1 MSFPWMRARSALAA
15 CWPPEQAQ
23 RALLCLPALALT
35 LGLGLALGAP
45 RAALAAGSG
54 ALSCGFGS
62 FFYGTTRH
70 RSTPMA
76 LAGIGMALS
85 AAVGSLVGDSTALF
99 LGTAVLWSVVC
110 AWLIAFGTGAWWIVL
125 QWAVGLF
132 VSSAYSADLVGAA
145 QRGGL
150 MLAGTAAQLVF
161 IGAFWRLGVLSPPV
175 RVEGVGPSGYLSAAL
190 QKLRAQENHWP
201 YVFAAGAAVALAVL
215 IERGLTL
222 PNGYWA
228 PMTAL
233 IVMRP
238 DLAQTWSRVTQR
250 ILGTLIGAGLA
261 TLAAEALRP
270 TPGWVVALSVLFA
283 WSAYGSR
290 TTHYGLF
297 TASITGAVVFLLS
310 LAGTPEPLN
319 ALHRLMAT
327 ALGALLAIGVR
338 QLIRA
343 LRRPGYRGRPRP
355 ARDRPP
361 PYG

>member
-1 MSFPWMRARSALAA
+1 MKSLWMRARSVPAA
-15 CWPPEQAQ
+15 WWPPDQAL
-23 RALLCLPALALT
+23 RALLCLPALAL
-35 LGLGLALGAP
+35 LLGAGVAAGEP
-45 RAALAAGSG
+45 RAAMAAASG

-62 FFYGTTRH
+62 FFHATTRH
-70 RSTPMA
+70 RATPMA
-76 LAGIGMALS
+76 LAGIGMAFS
-85 AAVGSLVGDSTALF
+85 AAVGSLVGHSTVLF
-99 LGTAVLWSVVC
+99 LITAVLWSLLC

-132 VSSAYSADLVGAA
+132 VSSAYSTDLVGAA
-145 QRGGL
+145 QRGALILG
-150 MLAGTAAQLVF
+150 GTAVQLAIIV
-161 IGAFWRLGVLSPPV
+161 GFWRLGILAPP
-175 RVEGVGPSGYLSAAL
+175 RRSEGVGPAGYLSVVL
-190 QKLRAQENHWP
+190 RKLRDEENHWP
-201 YVFAAGAAVALAVL
+201 YVFAAGTAVALAVL

-261 TLAAEALRP
+261 TLAAAALRP
-270 TPGWVVALSVLFA
+270 TPGWVAALSVLFA

-290 TTHYGLF
+290 TTNYGVF

-343 LRRPGYRGRPRP
+343 VMRVGYRPRP
-355 ARDRPP
+355 RAAGDRPP

>member
-1 MSFPWMRARSALAA
+1 MKSLWMRARSVPAVL
-15 CWPPEQAQ
+15 WPPEQAQ
-23 RALLCLPALALT
+23 RALLCLPAMALL
-35 LGLGLALGAP
+35 LGAGLAAGDP
-45 RAALAAGSG
+45 RAALAAASG

-62 FFYGTTRH
+62 FFYDTTRH
-70 RSTPMA
+70 RATPMA

-85 AAVGSLVGDSTALF
+85 AAVGSLVGHSTALF
-99 LGTAVLWSVVC
+99 LVTAVLWSLLC

-132 VSSAYSADLVGAA
+132 VSSAYSTDFAGAA
-145 QRGGL
+145 QRGAL
-150 MLAGTAAQLVF
+150 ILVGTAVQLAIIV
-161 IGAFWRLGVLSPPV
+161 GFWRLGILAPPA
-175 RVEGVGPSGYLSAAL
+175 RIEGVGPAGYLSMAR
-190 QKLRAQENHWP
+190 QKLRAGENHWS

-215 IERGLTL
+215 IERALTL

-261 TLAAEALRP
+261 TLAAAALRP
-270 TPGWVVALSVLFA
+270 SPGWVAALIVLFA

-290 TTHYGLF
+290 TTNYGVF

-319 ALHRLMAT
+319 ALHRLLAT

-343 LRRPGYRGRPRP
+343 LRRAGYRPRP
-355 ARDRPP
+355 PAAPHRPP